1 MKPIPQHELS
11 RRGFASAAAMLSAFH
26 TVPGLF
32 AEELDLPLTPGAT
45 EGPYYPDQFP
55 LDTDNDLIVINDSAV
70 PSLGQV
76 AYLSGRVTTTS
87 GEPIRN
93 ATVEIWQVDAKG
105 VYIHTQAP
113 DQELGDVNFQG
124 FGRFLTGSTGE
135 YGFRTIV
142 PVPYISGS
150 RTAPHIHCA
159 VNLNG
164 RRVLTTQL
172 FIKDHPSNAADSVIR
187 NTGTGQ
193 DISSLFVEFVPLPE
207 SVIGEVEAK
216 FDMVV
221 DPTADAST
229 QGDFSRGGVGRG
241 RG

>member
-1 MKPIPQHELS
+1 MPRSQHLLS
-11 RRGFASAAAMLSAFH
+11 RRGFATSAAAMSAFH
-26 TVPGLF
+26 AVPGLF
-32 AEELDLPLTPGAT
+32 AEQLELALTPGTT

-55 LDTDNDLIVINDSAV
+55 LDTDNDLIVINDAV
-70 PSLGQV
+70 TPSLGQV

-105 VYIHTQAP
+105 VYIHSQAP
-113 DQELGDVNFQG
+113 DQELRDITFQG

-142 PVPYISGS
+142 PVPYVSGS

-172 FIKDHPSNAADSVIR
+172 FIKDHPSNATDSVIQR
-187 NTGTGQ
+187 TAVGQ
-193 DISSLFVEFVPLPE
+193 DISPLFVEFAALPE
-207 SVIGEVEAK
+207 SEIGEVEAK

-221 DPTADAST
+221 DPTADAGT
-229 QGDFSRGGVGRG
+229 QGGFSQGGVGRG
-241 RG
+241 RR